1 MNAPQQFY
9 VVYNPKRH
17 HTFISAKVPRQY
29 EVLMVGTKSECF
41 GLVKV
46 LKETKPQARGATQ
59 W

>member
-17 HTFISAKVPRQY
+17 HTYVAAKVPPY
-29 EVLMVGTKSECF
+29 CEILMVGTKRECF
-41 GLVKV
+41 GLVV
-46 LKETKPQARGATQ
+46 TLKETKPQARGATQ